1 MNSPS
6 FLPYRDTGRRRAG
19 KCESRRREE
28 EEDEVVTE
36 VHRQCEL
43 ALLSQYFRRADEA
56 KTDRAAPEVTGGN
69 KAGAPQWLKSD
80 CQLARS

>member
-1 MNSPS
+1 
-6 FLPYRDTGRRRAG
+6 
-19 KCESRRREE
+19 
-28 EEDEVVTE
+28 VTE